1 MVDKPFDSSSEVR
14 MRVEFINPFIESTLR
29 SLDLMAGIKAERQ
42 NLSLKEGLITTF
54 DISSIVSLTG
64 QVEGSIILSMPT
76 QLACRIASNLLMEE
90 HGELDSAVEDAIGE
104 MGNIIVGDARRS
116 LKDSG
121 YDVSISLP
129 NVVFGTGHHISRRPS
144 VPCIAIPFSTADGPF
159 EVNVGI
165 KEVSG

>member
-1 MVDKPFDSSSEVR
+1 

-29 SLDLMAGIKAERQ
+29 SLELMAGISATRE
-42 NLSLKEGLITTF
+42 NLTLKEGLITTF

-64 QVEGSIILSMPT
+64 QVEGSIIISMPSS
-76 QLACRIASNLLMEE
+76 LACKVASNLLMEE
-90 HGELDSAVEDAIGE
+90 HTELDPAVEDAIGE

-144 VPCIAIPFSTADGPF
+144 VPCIAIPFTTPEGPF

-165 KEVSG
+165 KEASS